1 MELKRRMTHQMI
13 FALPRS
19 FPKKVSE
26 KTNEQQLTSSGAAQS
41 M

>member
-26 KTNEQQLTSSGAAQS
+26 KTNQQLTSSGAAQS